1 MKKKIAAALVM
12 CMVLGLTACGTNG
25 AGGSGEDTKKE
36 DTKSGESAEIQ
47 VIPMSTASAYWLAVK
62 QGAEDAAADLK
73 DEYGDILVKY
83 DGPPKNGDATGQ
95 IDIMNNAVTAQV
107 DGIVLAAT
115 DPEAL
120 LEPVKNAIAEG
131 VHVVTVDSGV
141 EPNEADSFFYTNNI
155 EGCKKLGEYMLED
168 LGKDTKGSYAII
180 GDSYEFAAGKDRP
193 DGFEQ
198 AMTENPD
205 MEYLGIQLAKS
216 DIAEAENICSNFLTA
231 NPDLDLIFA
240 TNDAAAQGA
249 LNAFNKAGITSE
261 VKLCVVDVSE
271 DVLTAMEKGI
281 IDAAALQNP
290 YTMGYEGVV
299 SIMKLLNGETVEKQV
314 DTGVFILTPENMKT
328 EEAVKAIQQYLPDY
342 QP

>member
-1 MKKKIAAALVM
+1 MKKIAAIFLTM
-12 CMVLGLTACGTNG
+12 CMAIGMTACSSGNKDDTENG
-25 AGGSGEDTKKE
+25 GETQ
-36 DTKSGESAEIQ
+36 IQ

-62 QGAEDAAADLK
+62 QGAEDAAKDLEG
-73 DEYGDILVKY
+73 EYGKITIKY
-83 DGPPKNGDATGQ
+83 DGPPENGDATGQ
-95 IDIMNNAVTAQV
+95 IDIMNNAVTSQV

-120 LEPVKNAIAEG
+120 LEPVKNAIGEG

-141 EPNEADSFFYTNNI
+141 EPNEAESFFYTNNI
-155 EGCKKLGEYMLED
+155 EGCKKLGEYMLE
-168 LGKDTKGSYAII
+168 LMGKDVEGSYAII

-193 DGFEQ
+193 EGFQQ
-198 AMTENPD
+198 AMKENPNLKD
-205 MEYLGIQLAKS
+205 LGIQLAKS
-216 DIAEAENICSNFLTA
+216 DIAEAENICSNYLTA
-231 NPDLDLIFA
+231 NPDLDMIFA

-249 LNAFNKAGITSE
+249 LNAFNKAGIIDQ

-271 DVLTAMEKGI
+271 DVLSAMEDGI

-299 SIMKLLNGETVEKQV
+299 SILKLIHGEEVEKQV

-342 QP
+342 EP